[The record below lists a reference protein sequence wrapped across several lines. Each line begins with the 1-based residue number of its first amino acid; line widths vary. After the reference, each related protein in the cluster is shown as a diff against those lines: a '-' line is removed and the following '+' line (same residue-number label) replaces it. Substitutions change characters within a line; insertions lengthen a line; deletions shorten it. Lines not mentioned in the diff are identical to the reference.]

1 MDRCI
6 SLFKEPPL
14 LEALGM
20 IRQTKLDGWIPS
32 LAGPQCPRPQAT
44 HNFCFF
50 AEVNIQR
57 ALASSRSCCTIGRAS
72 FPSPH
77 IRLLPAPCYKAAIS
91 FPFPLDER
99 VQSDATHASRHPKSF
114 LNPRAHGLS
123 NKSVC
128 FPAKSAT
135 TVSSS
140 FACLLPTYTAYPVSV
155 PPGHV

>member
-1 MDRCI
+1 MHFIIQRTTSARGPGNDSSDEAGWMDPFPCWT
-6 SLFKEPPL
+6 PVPTTP
-14 LEALGM
+14 GH
-20 IRQTKLDGWIPS
+20 
-32 LAGPQCPRPQAT
+32 PQL
-44 HNFCFF
+44 CFF

-72 FPSPH
+72 FPSLH

-99 VQSDATHASRHPKSF
+99 VQSEATHASRHPKSF